1 MEKRIANKIL
11 TNLEYAA
18 TELENLAKAGKV
30 DPRLAAQLVSDIDGF
45 SDKFEMSIF
54 GVDSFKNRQA
64 KVLQMDNDEPYM
76 RTFDNPNK
84 VITSDKDEAYMHTAP
99 GGYRSDDIG
108 TFDVDRSATVV
119 DRQESAVHDLSPFA
133 DKTKQ
138 QPSWTSG
145 PVKTAAVKS
154 GSHWAP

>member
-18 TELENLAKAGKV
+18 TELEGLAKNGQIN
-30 DPRLAAQLVSDIDGF
+30 PRLAAQLVNDIDSF
-45 SDKFEMSIF
+45 SDKFEVSVF

-64 KVLQMDNDEPYM
+64 KVLQMDKDEVYM
-76 RTFDNPNK
+76 HTFDNPNK
-84 VITSDKDEAYMHTAP
+84 VIIVDKDEAYMHTAP
-99 GGYRSDDIG
+99 GGYRSDAIG

-145 PVKTAAVKS
+145 PVKTASAKPEK
-154 GSHWAP
+154 HWAP